1 MKTEQRYPDLALW
14 GFCSAVTGKL
24 INPVHFSSHFKLEPS
39 RLDDAGL
46 FDPVL
51 NCDTALFI
59 DPLLIRTSATDLIST
74 VGYEALRKRFGE
86 VVRLVAISEKH
97 NDPGWTAAVRHLDL
111 SERPETCLGF
121 GAGSIGGNSRPK
133 ELKEKIL
140 RTTAEIIR
148 LGEKDPEMI
157 SLMAMFEDGVGPDTI
172 SDLTTTAI
180 FPALAELTQQF
191 AEANGIPVQTF
202 PRYGAARL
210 PANPARSGTPVL
222 LVPKD
227 ILRNLPLAADWSDV
241 SEVAFANAT
250 IRASFNEFVGE
261 ITKATLGD
269 KKHAMKQAALS
280 SLENFRAIFE
290 AVLSG
295 STNYDPNEDILGFYA
310 FRQLLTGHLSAF
322 AGKITPPTAQT
333 KSELMRIVGE
343 IIAHFRRMVEENNLW
358 EMLWHGNRP
367 RKERAAQLLFF
378 AVADSYCRANNIDIS
393 PEMNPGGGPV
403 DFKFSSGYE
412 NRVLVELKMS
422 SGAVVHG
429 FKKQLEVYKSA
440 SSTDAAYFLVIEIG
454 DWDKKYEDI
463 TAHRNIAVMAGEPA
477 SVIEV
482 VDARRKLSAS
492 KRPF

>member
-1 MKTEQRYPDLALW
+1 MA
-14 GFCSAVTGKL
+14 SKL
-24 INPVHFSSHFKLEPS
+24 ISPIHFSSYHKLAPS
-39 RLDDAGL
+39 ALDDAGL

-59 DPLLIRTSATDLIST
+59 DPLLIRTSASETINT
-74 VGYEALRKRFGE
+74 VGYDALRKRFGE
-86 VVRLVAISEKH
+86 IVRLVAVSERSS
-97 NDPGWTAAVRHLDL
+97 DPAWIAALRHLDL

-140 RTTAEIIR
+140 QTASDIVR
-148 LGEKDPEMI
+148 LGEKDPEII

-180 FPALAELTQQF
+180 FPALADITKKF
-191 AEANGIPVQTF
+191 AEAHGVAVQQL
-202 PRYGAARL
+202 PRYGAALL
-210 PANPARSGTPVL
+210 PENPARPGTPIL

-227 ILRNLPLAADWSDV
+227 ILRDLPLAADWSDV
-241 SEVAFANAT
+241 SEVAFANAN

-261 ITKATLGD
+261 ITRATLGD
-269 KKHAMKQAALS
+269 KKYAMKQAALS
-280 SLENFRAIFE
+280 SLANFRAIFE
-290 AVLSG
+290 AVIAG
-295 STNYDPNEDILGFYA
+295 STNYDPNEDILGFYT
-310 FRQLLTGHLSAF
+310 FRTLLTGKLEAF
-322 AGKITPPTAQT
+322 ANAISPPTAT
-333 KSELMRIVGE
+333 SKEELVRIVGE
-343 IIAHFRRMVEENNLW
+343 IIGHFRRMVEDNNLW

-378 AVADSYCRANNIDIS
+378 AVADSFCRANNIDIN

-403 DFKFSSGYE
+403 DFKFSTGYH

-422 SGAVVHG
+422 SGSVVHG
-429 FKKQLEVYKSA
+429 YKKQLEVYKAASA
-440 SSTDAAYFLVIEIG
+440 TDAAYFLVVEVG
-454 DWDKKYEDI
+454 DWDRKYEEVM
-463 TAHRNIAVMAGEPA
+463 AHRNIAVMSGAP
-477 SVIEV
+477 SSLIEV

>member
-1 MKTEQRYPDLALW
+1 M
-14 GFCSAVTGKL
+14 TGKL
-24 INPVHFSSHFKLEPS
+24 INPMHFSSYFQLEPS
-39 RLDDAGL
+39 ALDDAGL

-59 DPLLIRTSATDLIST
+59 DPLLIRTSSSNSINSA
-74 VGYEALRKRFGE
+74 GYDCLRKRFGE
-86 VVRLVAISEKH
+86 VIRLVAVSEKH
-97 NDPGWTAAVRHLDL
+97 NDPAWSAALRHLDL

-140 RTTAEIIR
+140 QTASDIIR

-157 SLMAMFEDGVGPDTI
+157 SLMAMFEEGVGPDTI

-180 FPALAELTQQF
+180 FPALADLTRQF
-191 AEANGIPVQTF
+191 AEAHGVPVRQL
-202 PRYGAARL
+202 PRYGSALL
-210 PANPARSGTPVL
+210 PENPARNGTPIL

-227 ILRNLPLAADWSDV
+227 ILRDLPLAADWSDV

-261 ITKATLGD
+261 ITQATLGD
-269 KKHAMKQAALS
+269 KKYAMKQAALS
-280 SLENFRAIFE
+280 SLANFRAIFE
-290 AVLSG
+290 AVLAG

-310 FRQLLTGHLSAF
+310 FRSLLTGKLAAF
-322 AGKITPPTAQT
+322 AGTISPPTSPT
-333 KSELMRIVGE
+333 KAELVRIVGE
-343 IIAHFRRMVEENNLW
+343 IIGHFRRMVEDNNLW

-403 DFKFSSGYE
+403 DFKFSTGYH

-429 FKKQLEVYKSA
+429 YKKQLEVYKSA
-440 SSTDAAYFLVIEIG
+440 STTDAAYFLVVEIG
-454 DWDKKYEDI
+454 DWDRKYEDI
-463 TAHRNIAVMAGEPA
+463 MAYRNIAVMGGEPA
-477 SVIEV
+477 SLIEV